1 MSVQS
6 SISTFTYSVEDKIS
20 VALRTGK
27 NTILNAV
34 GTLTTKAG
42 SLFNGGFVG
51 MSDSGFESLKNAIK
65 KYCEDLQTTIN
76 GYNSDADIT
85 GALKGDTQVAA
96 QEFIE
101 AIKGLLD
108 AYISTIKQEIDE
120 AQEAYENFKSS
131 SASIK
136 SNVVSDAEQIRS
148 DAKSISLD

>member
-6 SISTFTYSVEDKIS
+6 TISTFTYSVEDKIS
-20 VALRTGK
+20 ASLRTAK
-27 NTILNAV
+27 TAMTTAV
-34 GTLTTKAG
+34 GTITTKAG

-65 KYCEDLQTTIN
+65 KYCSDLQTTIN
-76 GYNSDADIT
+76 GYNTDADIT

-101 AIKGLLD
+101 AVKDLLD

-120 AQEAYENFKSS
+120 ATEAYNNFKAS

-136 SNVVSDAEQIRS
+136 TNVTSDAQQIRS
-148 DAKSISLD
+148 DAKKISLD